1 MLVETNYPGYLKDT
15 DSGVIINNNEE
26 EYKKFLAAR
35 EASKRNNSLC
45 KRMTEVEN
53 DLCDIK
59 GLLQQLLTGRIDGKT
74 SS

>member
-1 MLVETNYPGYLKDT
+1 MLVDTNHPGYVKDT

-53 DLCDIK
+53 ELTEIK
-59 GLLQQLLTGRIDGKT
+59 SLLLQLIHRNN
-74 SS
+74 

>member
-1 MLVETNYPGYLKDT
+1 MLVDTNHPGYVKDT

-26 EYKKFLAAR
+26 EYKKFIAAR

-53 DLCDIK
+53 DLRDIK
-59 GLLQQLLTGRIDGKT
+59 SLLQQLIHRNN
-74 SS
+74 

>member
-1 MLVETNYPGYLKDT
+1 MLVDTNHPGYVKDT

-45 KRMTEVEN
+45 KRMAEVEN
-53 DLCDIK
+53 ELTEIK
-59 GLLQQLLTGRIDGKT
+59 SLLLQLIHRNN
-74 SS
+74 

>member
-15 DSGVIINNNEE
+15 ESGVIINNNEE

-35 EASKRNNSLC
+35 EASKKNNNLC

-53 DLCDIK
+53 DLRDIK
-59 GLLQQLLTGRIDGKT
+59 GLLQQLLHRKN
-74 SS
+74 

>member
-1 MLVETNYPGYLKDT
+1 LFFYVKDT

-45 KRMTEVEN
+45 KRMTDVEN
-53 DLCDIK
+53 ELRDIK
-59 GLLQQLLTGRIDGKT
+59 SLLVQLVHRNN
-74 SS
+74 

>member
-1 MLVETNYPGYLKDT
+1 MLVETNHPGYIKDT

-35 EASKRNNSLC
+35 EVSKRNHSLC

-53 DLCDIK
+53 DLRDIK
-59 GLLQQLLTGRIDGKT
+59 GLLQQLIHRNN
-74 SS
+74 

>member
-1 MLVETNYPGYLKDT
+1 MLVDTNFYGYVKDT
-15 DSGVIINNNEE
+15 ETGAIINNNEE

-53 DLCDIK
+53 ELTEIK
-59 GLLQQLLTGRIDGKT
+59 SLLLQLIHRNN
-74 SS
+74 

>member
-1 MLVETNYPGYLKDT
+1 MLVDTNHPGYVKDT

-26 EYKKFLAAR
+26 EYKKFSAAR

-53 DLCDIK
+53 DLRDIK
-59 GLLQQLLTGRIDGKT
+59 SLLQQLIHRNN
-74 SS
+74 

>member
-1 MLVETNYPGYLKDT
+1 MLVDTNHQGYVKDT
-15 DSGVIINNNEE
+15 DSGAIINNNEE

-53 DLCDIK
+53 ELTEIK
-59 GLLQQLLTGRIDGKT
+59 SLLLQLIHRNN
-74 SS
+74 